1 MCLVD
6 DDLVGNHQSNEGL
19 ASSPQDPMMGSN
31 PLSLYA
37 SFLAFQEQHPESRY
51 DQLIVSALR
60 NRADAKLTDK
70 KEESTPFLSLS
81 EPAYTVREAR
91 VSDNEPAP

>member
-6 DDLVGNHQSNEGL
+6 DDLVGNHHSNEGL

-37 SFLAFQEQHPESRY
+37 SFLAFQEQHPESGY

-70 KEESTPFLSLS
+70 KEESSQSSFSLFIGACLHS
-81 EPAYTVREAR
+81 
-91 VSDNEPAP
+91 

>member
-1 MCLVD
+1 
-6 DDLVGNHQSNEGL
+6 
-19 ASSPQDPMMGSN
+19 MMGSN
-31 PLSLYA
+31 PPSLYA
-37 SFLAFQEQHPESRY
+37 SFLAFQEQHPESGY
-51 DQLIVSALR
+51 R